1 MITLHTSAWLN
12 TPKPVDMASLRGKV
26 VVVHA
31 FQMLCPG
38 CVSHGI
44 PQTQRI
50 REVFPE
56 EDVAVIGLH
65 TVFEHHDVMTPRALE
80 AFIHE
85 YRLNFPVAVDEPSS
99 GHPVPRTMQHYALK
113 GTPSL
118 LLFDRA
124 GELRLNHFG
133 RLDDMVVGRLIAQ
146 LMAEPWPDV
155 AAERASGAAFGAASA
170 RGEELDGCE
179 GGVCVPRHL

>member
-1 MITLHTSAWLN
+1 MITLHASAWLN
-12 TPKPVDMASLRGKV
+12 TPKPVDLAALRGKV

-56 EDVAVIGLH
+56 EDVAVLGLH

-85 YRLNFPVAVDEPSS
+85 YRLNFPVAVDAPVD
-99 GHPVPRTMQHYALK
+99 GHPVPRTMQHYALR

-118 LLFDRA
+118 LVFDRE
-124 GELRLNHFG
+124 GRLRLNHFG
-133 RLDDMVVGRLIAQ
+133 RLDDMVVGRLIGQ
-146 LMAEPWPDV
+146 LMSEPAEALSADAATIATTAAAV
-155 AAERASGAAFGAASA
+155 APAA
-170 RGEELDGCE
+170 GCDD
-179 GGVCVPRHL
+179 GVCAR

>member
-1 MITLHTSAWLN
+1 MITLHTTAWLN
-12 TPKPVDMASLRGKV
+12 TPKPLDLAALRGKV

-50 REVFPE
+50 RDIFPE

-85 YRLNFPVAVDEPSS
+85 YRLNFPVAVDEPVP

-118 LLFDRA
+118 LLFDRE
-124 GELRLNHFG
+124 GRLRLNHFG
-133 RLDDMVVGRLIAQ
+133 RLDDMVVGQLIGQ
-146 LMAEPWPDV
+146 LMADKPP
-155 AAERASGAAFGAASA
+155 ATIATPATASGAGHAPGCDGDVCA
-170 RGEELDGCE
+170 R
-179 GGVCVPRHL
+179 

>member
-1 MITLHTSAWLN
+1 MITLHASAWLN
-12 TPKPVDMASLRGKV
+12 TPEPVDLAALRGKV
-26 VVVHA
+26 VVMHA

-50 REVFPE
+50 REMFPE

-85 YRLNFPVAVDEPSS
+85 YRLNFPVAVDEPRA

-118 LLFDRA
+118 LLFDRE
-124 GELRLNHFG
+124 GRLRLNHFG
-133 RLDDMVVGRLIAQ
+133 RLDDMIVGRLIGQ
-146 LMAEPWPDV
+146 LISEPHPDAGAELT
-155 AAERASGAAFGAASA
+155 ASA
-170 RGEELDGCE
+170 NSTAAPSGCE
-179 GGVCVPRHL
+179 NGVCVPR

>member
-1 MITLHTSAWLN
+1 MITLHASAWLN
-12 TPKPVDMASLRGKV
+12 TPEPVDLAALRGKV
-26 VVVHA
+26 VVMHA

-50 REVFPE
+50 REIFPDE
-56 EDVAVIGLH
+56 EVAVIGLH

-85 YRLNFPVAVDEPSS
+85 YRLNFPVAVDEPMA

-118 LLFDRA
+118 LMFDHEGR
-124 GELRLNHFG
+124 LRLNHFG
-133 RLDDMVVGRLIAQ
+133 RLDDMIVGRLIGQ
-146 LMAEPWPDV
+146 LMSEPQPD
-155 AAERASGAAFGAASA
+155 AATASTAAPASGTAAGQAT
-170 RGEELDGCE
+170 GCE
-179 GGVCVPRHL
+179 NGVCVPR